1 MRRWHRALAAAAGLA
16 VAGYVAATV
25 VAGSGRAAG
34 PVLDASVGPGFTI
47 SLTQSGVPV
56 TALAPG
62 AYTIDVSDMASIH
75 NFHLQGPGVDK
86 ATSVPGTGSDTWD
99 ITLSEGEYSFQCD
112 PHAPYMN
119 GSFSVMTAPTT
130 STATTT
136 TATPTSTTTTGT
148 TTTAATT
155 ATAPATSTTTN
166 APAAVTH
173 ATAPLVQSVRVQVP
187 RPRVVVVHVDLSR
200 PATVRARLLRRGRAL
215 AVARRR
221 VGTKP
226 TVLTL
231 HVPRAAKAG
240 RYKVEVVAGGRRI
253 LRTVVLRG

>member
-1 MRRWHRALAAAAGLA
+1 MTRWHRALAAAAGLA
-16 VAGYVAATV
+16 VAGYVAATL

-56 TALAPG
+56 TAVAPG

-86 ATSVPGTGSDTWD
+86 ATSVPGTGSETWD
-99 ITLSEGEYSFQCD
+99 ITLSEGQYSFQCD

-130 STATTT
+130 STASSTSSTAPPNTTTT
-136 TATPTSTTTTGT
+136 TATTTPTSRTSTGT

-155 ATAPATSTTTN
+155 ATALATSTTTT
-166 APAAVTH
+166 APPAATH
-173 ATAPLVQSVRVQVP
+173 ATAPLVQSVSVQVP
-187 RPRVVVVHVDLSR
+187 RPRVVVVHID
-200 PATVRARLLRRGRAL
+200 
-215 AVARRR
+215 
-221 VGTKP
+221 
-226 TVLTL
+226 
-231 HVPRAAKAG
+231 
-240 RYKVEVVAGGRRI
+240 
-253 LRTVVLRG
+253 